1 MQAPPQYTIYMQ
13 YVYCIRKMV
22 LGVGRNVYRINN
34 MWGSNDLGRLLFAQ
48 LCKLIRIDIMCRGQ
62 IGYKGLN
69 ITRFYGV
76 YPLR

>member
-1 MQAPPQYTIYMQ
+1 MYI
-13 YVYCIRKMV
+13 VYGRWYWEW
-22 LGVGRNVYRINN
+22 GRNVYRINN